1 MANKQIYELTTRTF
15 DGDSLLPISVENPDS
30 STATEYPQLA
40 GKTSG
45 NALSDFVANDQQ
57 YATDL
62 DTENK
67 TITGAI
73 NELHSSIGANTYNTS
88 STYNKGD
95 IVIYNGTLYACN
107 GTSVTGAWDATKWD
121 ATTLQP
127 KTDNT
132 LATTDKTV
140 VGAINELKSG
150 SEYKV
155 GDSINIGDCI
165 VTGFLTNS
173 QKNIAFQIPLSKPIS
188 SNVNNITINS
198 NCLWQVRHISGGYI
212 LNSQKLS
219 DFGSVTITKNS
230 IGIMILAVASS
241 SFTGAPN
248 NTPIVGSV
256 VPDTN
261 STISFS

>member
-30 STATEYPQLA
+30 STATEYPQLT

-45 NALSDFVANDQQ
+45 NALSDFVANSQQ

-62 DTENK
+62 DTESK

-95 IVIYNGTLYACN
+95 IVIYNGTLYACKDN
-107 GTSVTGAWDATKWD
+107 SVTGAWDATKWD
-121 ATTLQP
+121 DTTLQP

-140 VGAINELKSG
+140 VGAINELKSDMPIASEMGGLTAQTGVTNLNGG
-150 SEYKV
+150 SVKM
-155 GDSINIGDCI
+155 GNGRFINHNINI
-165 VTGFLTNS
+165 TS
-173 QKNIAFQIPLSKPIS
+173 AFSA
-188 SNVNNITINS
+188 N
-198 NCLWQVRHISGGYI
+198 
-212 LNSQKLS
+212 QKL
-219 DFGSVTITKNS
+219 IQ
-230 IGIMILAVASS
+230 LA
-241 SFTGAPN
+241 
-248 NTPIVGSV
+248 
-256 VPDTN
+256 N
-261 STISFS
+261 STDYPSGNKYLVLIGGGNLYKLTLSNTGGIFATATIPTGEYIINGNYSV

>member
-30 STATEYPQLA
+30 STATEYPQLT

-45 NALSDFVANDQQ
+45 NALSDFVANSQQ

-73 NELHSSIGANTYNTS
+73 NELHSSIGANTFNTS

-95 IVIYNGTLYACN
+95 IVIYNGTLYACKDN
-107 GTSVTGAWDATKWD
+107 SVTGAWDATKWD
-121 ATTLQP
+121 DTTLQP

-140 VGAINELKSG
+140 VGAINELNTNKFNSSDIY
-150 SEYKV
+150 SEV
-155 GDSINIGDCI
+155 QNVAFDSDG
-165 VTGFLTNS
+165 
-173 QKNIAFQIPLSKPIS
+173 
-188 SNVNNITINS
+188 
-198 NCLWQVRHISGGYI
+198 
-212 LNSQKLS
+212 
-219 DFGSVTITKNS
+219 FGSITTP
-230 IGIMILAVASS
+230 ASYYCFS
-241 SFTGAPN
+241 ALLDVSWFIT
-248 NTPIVGSV
+248 VM
-256 VPDTN
+256 DN
-261 STISFS
+261 STIIAHNRFDYSQIIKSTTANIRLFFIKI